1 MNSECGII
9 SDLCICY
16 TAPCGEGRATSHLQK
31 FCLKIQD
38 LQWSDTESDPTKY
51 GLLLKFAEQKLITH
65 YKNAFFNNIN
75 KMRLSLDNAKCR
87 CYNIKREYNA

>member
-1 MNSECGII
+1 MVGYRIRPYEIWFAPQICG
-9 SDLCICY
+9 
-16 TAPCGEGRATSHLQK
+16 AK
-31 FCLKIQD
+31 KI
-38 LQWSDTESDPTKY
+38 
-51 GLLLKFAEQKLITH
+51 ITH